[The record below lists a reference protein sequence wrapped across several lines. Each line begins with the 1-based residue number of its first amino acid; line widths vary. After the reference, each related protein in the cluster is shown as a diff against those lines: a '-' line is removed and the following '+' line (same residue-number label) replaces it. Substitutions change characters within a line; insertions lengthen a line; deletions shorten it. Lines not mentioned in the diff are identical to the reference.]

1 MTGAEHP
8 VPQEAHAPTGAGR
21 AHLAAP
27 ADDSSAPPDTSLMGR
42 VKALL
47 AWWQQTR
54 PARANARFGARG
66 GGVLTGGIA
75 YAALFAVFAGLTI
88 GYTVFMAVLGNDEDL
103 RDKVLDAVNDSLP
116 GLIDTTGSG
125 NGINPDSLELSANL
139 TFAGIVAVVVLL
151 LSALS
156 ATGALRTGVR
166 AMFAQEGGGSAVGT
180 RLRQLGGLAGLAFA
194 VLLSALLTTAV
205 GSATQWVLQAVGWDD
220 AGGFTLRAVGIVV
233 AFVID
238 LATFVLIV
246 RVLAGEHP
254 PRRDLLQGAV
264 IAAVGIGVV
273 RFLGTSVVAGS
284 IGKNPLLSGA
294 VVVVTLLLWVN
305 LISRIVLLA
314 AAWVADPPA
323 TTPDDSSG
331 G

>member
-1 MTGAEHP
+1 MSEP
-8 VPQEAHAPTGAGR
+8 VGAGR
-21 AHLAAP
+21 AHQQAP
-27 ADDSSAPPDTSLMGR
+27 VDDSSGPPATSFMGR

-47 AWWQQTR
+47 AWWQATR

-88 GYTVFMAVLGNDEDL
+88 GYTIFMAVLGNNEEL

-116 GLIDTTGSG
+116 GLINTSGDPDAGGIDPDTLQLSGS
-125 NGINPDSLELSANL
+125 L
-139 TFAGIVAVVVLL
+139 TFAGVIAVVVLL

-156 ATGALRTGVR
+156 ATAALRTGVR
-166 AMFAQEGGGSAVGT
+166 AMFAEEGGGSAVGQK
-180 RLRQLGGLAGLAFA
+180 LAQLGGLAGLAFA
-194 VLLSALLTTAV
+194 VLLSALITTGV
-205 GSATQWVLQAVGWDD
+205 GSVTKWVLEAVGWTDGTGVILQVAGMLVALVID
-220 AGGFTLRAVGIVV
+220 AG
-233 AFVID
+233 
-238 LATFVLIV
+238 TFVLIV

-254 PRRDLLQGAV
+254 PRRDLLWGAL
-264 IAAVGIGVV
+264 IAGVGIGIV

-284 IGKNPLLSGA
+284 VGKNPLFTSAA
-294 VVVVTLLLWVN
+294 VIVTLLIWVN

-323 TTPDDSSG
+323 PPKD
-331 G
+331 